1 MYHLWLYYTPASLY
15 NPQHSPTNAN
25 FEFAMFDPATITPA
39 EWESLKHDETATE
52 IESINPASSLL
63 SLWDSSRLHKLQ
75 EALRSHVPFWM
86 RKKRATGSVSA
97 SLGQGEMEQ
106 QDGRRLL
113 EAYKKLWPHAINS
126 FAERILTADAI
137 IQFNKGLC
145 MGALWHLTKVFPD
158 ALCRPLIFQ
167 FCEMASRMTFEDD
180 SSLQSAI
187 LDAYEIT
194 EGMMGSPFPTVNKV
208 LPLSA
213 DTTLYLASARVSY
226 DGLILKSLDNTIE
239 SFHLDYPTNE
249 HDTPI
254 SSARLISEP
263 AETSNVHMSSELVKN
278 KIQAG
283 AMKMI
288 APSRSWRDY
297 PSRDNESLPS

>member
-1 MYHLWLYYTPASLY
+1 MP
-15 NPQHSPTNAN
+15 
-25 FEFAMFDPATITPA
+25 
-39 EWESLKHDETATE
+39 
-52 IESINPASSLL
+52 SSN
-63 SLWDSSRLHKLQ
+63 ST
-75 EALRSHVPFWM
+75 
-86 RKKRATGSVSA
+86 RAYVW
-97 SLGQGEMEQ
+97 
-106 QDGRRLL
+106 R
-113 EAYKKLWPHAINS
+113 
-126 FAERILTADAI
+126 
-137 IQFNKGLC
+137 
-145 MGALWHLTKVFPD
+145 ALWHLTKVFPD
-158 ALCRPLIFQ
+158 ALCRPLIFR

-239 SFHLDYPTNE
+239 SFHLDCPTNE

-297 PSRDNESLPS
+297 LSRDNESLPS